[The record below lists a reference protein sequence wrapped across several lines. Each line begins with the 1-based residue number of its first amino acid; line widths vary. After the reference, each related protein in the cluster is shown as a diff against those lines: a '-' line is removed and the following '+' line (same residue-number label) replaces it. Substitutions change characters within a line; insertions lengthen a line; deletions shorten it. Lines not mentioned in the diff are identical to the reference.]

1 MMNNFFS
8 YLLEASLM
16 LAVLYSGYFFVLR
29 DKATPSFNRL
39 FLLLGLLAAFII
51 PLLHIPLQLSGGAT
65 GFTLWQPA
73 TRAWNYLPELVV
85 YASKGGESQEAA
97 QAFSWH
103 TLAGYLYFAGLFL
116 SLLLS
121 VWRIGSLLRLVK
133 RLPFRYAGDYSYL
146 LAPTGGRFP
155 TSSFLNYIFWD
166 NTTSLTK
173 EEEQQLLRHEVA
185 HVKQGHTYDILLLEL
200 LTALLWFNPFL
211 YFYRHSVRQVHEHLA
226 DRYALQQ
233 GAPQTY
239 LQLMVKQTLRQA
251 NIPLISPFFQHN
263 TLNRIRMIQTKPSKP
278 LLRALFGLS
287 LAATV
292 FVVVACEDETEK
304 LTTEPQQSLSAA
316 EHMAVESN
324 FEVTRTPGNEG
335 SQPTMVVLE
344 DDQRIVLRA
353 SKATYVL
360 SGFKDAETFRKASQ
374 IARELDLKSADFESE
389 VVESFIKIS
398 GESLK
403 VKYQSAES
411 GSEDFPQTIEAP
423 SAKDLDTDVFEVVEE
438 QPRPVGG
445 MENFYE
451 LLGNELNYPEQA
463 SRLGIE
469 GRVFVQFIVDKQGQV
484 YDVKTVKGI
493 GAGCDKEAERVI
505 KLSKWE
511 PGKQRGQAVKV
522 RMIMPISF
530 KLSK

>member
-1 MMNNFFS
+1 MNNFFS

-16 LAVLYSGYFFVLR
+16 LAVLYSGYYFVLR

-39 FLLLGLLAAFII
+39 FLLLGLFAAFII
-51 PLLHIPLQLSGGAT
+51 PLLHIPLQLSGGAA
-65 GFTLWQPA
+65 GFAVWQPA
-73 TRAWNYLPELVV
+73 ARAWNYLPELVV
-85 YASKGGESQEAA
+85 YANKEVESQATA
-97 QAFSWH
+97 NSIGWLQF
-103 TLAGYLYFAGLFL
+103 AGYLYFAGLFL

-121 VWRIGSLLRLVK
+121 VWRIGSLLKWLR
-133 RLPFRYAGDYSYL
+133 RLPFRYAGDYSYQ

-233 GAPQTY
+233 GEPQRY
-239 LQLMVKQTLRQA
+239 LQLMVRQTLRQA

-278 LLRALFGLS
+278 LLRAIFGLS

-292 FVVVACEDETEK
+292 FFVVACEDETEK
-304 LTTEPQQSLSAA
+304 LAGEPQQSISAA
-316 EHMAVESN
+316 EHMATESKL
-324 FEVTRTPGNEG
+324 EVTRTPN
-335 SQPTMVVLE
+335 P
-344 DDQRIVLRA
+344 DKA
-353 SKATYVL
+353 SKPGIGISEQGRMIAIKTPEFIYVIQK
-360 SGFKDAETFRKASQ
+360 FKDKETFEKASE
-374 IARELDLKSADFESE
+374 IVGTLKPESDEFESNLVDKLGE
-389 VVESFIKIS
+389 IS
-398 GESLK
+398 GESLRFK
-403 VKYQSAES
+403 FQSAPS

-423 SAKDLDTDVFEVVEE
+423 TAQGSDTDVFEVVED
-438 QPRPVGG
+438 QPKPVGG
-445 MENFYE
+445 MDNFYE
-451 LLGNELNYPEQA
+451 FLGNELRYPEQA
-463 SRLGIE
+463 NKLGVE

-511 PGKQRGQAVKV
+511 PGRQRGQAVKV

-530 KLSK
+530 KIN